1 MFITSMKILNR
12 DRNINIIL
20 AGILALVVGTGIA
33 RFSYTSLLPV
43 MLQDAL
49 ELRFSGILTSV
60 NYVGYFSGAA
70 LAVLIKDLS
79 LKVMLF
85 RFGMVL
91 CIVGTY
97 FMGTTVDPQIWIM
110 LRIIAGFGTAM
121 AMVVGSAIVMYKLSG
136 LDKTYL
142 MGMHFSGIGISI
154 VVADLIARGLVH
166 YFSWQVSW
174 QGLAIA
180 GAIIILYPLYIL
192 SIDKEIRRE
201 HKSKKHDEKI
211 FTPFALLLLL
221 AYFFEG
227 IGYVVSGT
235 YLPSIIVSLE
245 GMEEWGGVLWLIVGI
260 AGIPSCMVMARVAQ
274 KYGILNVIM
283 IAMVIQAF
291 GIMIPAFSKDP
302 WFNLM
307 GAFLYGGTFVGLVSL
322 FLSLGGSLAK
332 NNPVILMG
340 ALTAAYSIGQ
350 ISAPMYVVWLTEKSG
365 TFSTALYLTS
375 LIVMMGVLTLLVAKK
390 YVKQRI

>member
-1 MFITSMKILNR
+1 MIASFLEILDRN
-12 DRNINIIL
+12 RNINIIL

-43 MLQDAL
+43 MLQDGL
-49 ELRFSGILTSV
+49 DLRFSGVLTSV

-85 RFGMVL
+85 RLGMAL

-97 FMGTTVDPQIWIM
+97 FMGTTGDPQTWII

-142 MGMHFSGIGISI
+142 MGVHFSGIGISI

-166 YFSWQVSW
+166 YFSWQISW
-174 QGLAIA
+174 QGLAVA
-180 GAIIILYPLYIL
+180 GAIIMLYPLYIL

-201 HKSKKHDEKI
+201 HKAKKHDEKI
-211 FTPFALLLLL
+211 FTPFALLLLV

-245 GMEEWGGVLWLIVGI
+245 GMEKWGGALWMIVGI
-260 AGIPSCMVMARVAQ
+260 AGIPSCMVMAKAAQ
-274 KYGILNVIM
+274 KHGILNVIM
-283 IAMVIQAF
+283 IAMVVQAF
-291 GIMIPAFSKDP
+291 SIMIPAFSINP

-332 NNPVILMG
+332 NNPVIFMG
-340 ALTAAYSIGQ
+340 ALTSAYSVGQ
-350 ISAPMYVVWLTEKSG
+350 ISAPIYVVWLTEKSG
-365 TFSTALYLTS
+365 NFSTALYLTS
-375 LIVMMGVLTLLVAKK
+375 TIVMMGVLTLWIAKK
-390 YVKQRI
+390 YVKR